1 MAAEREQAGLIA
13 LHERFEGTVMP
24 SPDQGDQ
31 LLVALEAEERRT
43 SREGGQARGMMESGS
58 FHSRQK
64 NGSKAKVALARVA
77 QLVEAARLKRAQCGF
92 DPHPG
97 HNPFIAKILFI
108 PFSVIGGLLAGF
120 VSKKVFEQV
129 WGLIDEQEPP
139 EAEHREISWGK
150 LIASAALSGAI
161 FRVAKEAADH
171 GSRQG
176 FAQLT
181 GTWPGQERPDEE

>member
-1 MAAEREQAGLIA
+1 MGSIPTP
-13 LHERFEGTVMP
+13 GIT
-24 SPDQGDQ
+24 QGQ
-31 LLVALEAEERRT
+31 
-43 SREGGQARGMMESGS
+43 SGY
-58 FHSRQK
+58 
-64 NGSKAKVALARVA
+64 
-77 QLVEAARLKRAQCGF
+77 
-92 DPHPG
+92 
-97 HNPFIAKILFI
+97 NPPVAKILFV
-108 PFSVIGGLLAGF
+108 PFSIIGGLLAGF

-139 EAEHREISWGK
+139 EAEHKEISWGK

>member
-1 MAAEREQAGLIA
+1 VGSIPTPGI
-13 LHERFEGTVMP
+13 H
-24 SPDQGDQ
+24 S
-31 LLVALEAEERRT
+31 
-43 SREGGQARGMMESGS
+43 AR
-58 FHSRQK
+58 
-64 NGSKAKVALARVA
+64 A
-77 QLVEAARLKRAQCGF
+77 
-92 DPHPG
+92 G
-97 HNPFIAKILFI
+97 HNPRIAKILFI

-120 VSKKVFEQV
+120 LSKKVFEQV
-129 WGLIDEQEPP
+129 WGLIDEEEPP